1 MHDSFAVH
9 VGHCLAGSRLMKA
22 TFENS
27 LTKHLQE
34 HQKGKRSTSDAQLP
48 STYHQLPVSSDLRNL
63 LHNTRSFRFL
73 AVPSAFRII
82 PATFSGTV
90 RGSHHVAATWLSW
103 AAPCIGQETQETPG
117 DQKVGLLGPKRHRDP
132 AMASSALPLLCTN
145 KGPES
150 QDCCEDVERTLRC
163 FCSIC

>member
-22 TFENS
+22 TVGNS

-34 HQKGKRSTSDAQLP
+34 HQRGKRTTNDAKLP
-48 STYHQLPVSSDLRNL
+48 PTYHQLPVSSDLQNL
-63 LHNTRSFRFL
+63 LHNTRSFCVL

-90 RGSHHVAATWLSW
+90 RGSHHIA
-103 AAPCIGQETQETPG
+103 Q
-117 DQKVGLLGPKRHRDP
+117 LG
-132 AMASSALPLLCTN
+132 SALYRPRDTRRSKSWPPGSQKTSRSGNGKFCIAAALHEQGSRISRLLW
-145 KGPES
+145 
-150 QDCCEDVERTLRC
+150 RC
-163 FCSIC
+163 RKDTPVILLHAIC